1 MNRYWGDLHNH
12 CGITYGYGS
21 LKHALDRA
29 KSHLDFCAVT
39 GHAMW
44 PDIPERNEET
54 AFVVDFHRRGFQ
66 KLYDHWEEVRHTI
79 AEANT
84 EDFITFQAYEMHSS
98 LYGDH
103 HIVTPDDSLPLI
115 YRDSPA
121 QLLHDSGCDGITIA
135 HHIGY
140 TPGYRGINW
149 DLYNPAVTPL
159 IEVCSKHGCG
169 MSETAPYPY
178 YHNMGPREP
187 LHRIRRF
194 EKRISFWFC
203 RFYRSSR
210 RLSRILW
217 RWKIGCSGRIKDQIC
232 NLGWTEKQKNLCS
245 NR

>member
-1 MNRYWGDLHNH
+1 MTTG
-12 CGITYGYGS
+12 
-21 LKHALDRA
+21 
-29 KSHLDFCAVT
+29 KS
-39 GHAMW
+39 
-44 PDIPERNEET
+44 T
-54 AFVVDFHRRGFQ
+54 A
-66 KLYDHWEEVRHTI
+66 TI

-121 QLLHDSGCDGITIA
+121 QLLHDSGCDGITVA

-149 DLYNPAVTPL
+149 DLYDPAVTPL

-178 YHNMGPREP
+178 YHNMGPRDSRCTVYEGLKRGFHFGFVGSTDHHAGYP
-187 LHRIRRF
+187 GSYGDGKLVVLAESKTRSAIWDGLKNRRT
-194 EKRISFWFC
+194 
-203 RFYRSSR
+203 YAVT
-210 RLSRILW
+210 
-217 RWKIGCSGRIKDQIC
+217 GDRIKCDFSVDGHQSVIFC
-232 NLGWTEKQKNLCS
+232 GQFNTCLPVSFPAPAFRFCPLSLSYPFPALWTIL
-245 NR
+245 